1 MQTLPP
7 VREMERAWQSRDA
20 QYDGLFVLAV
30 RTTGIYCRPH
40 CPARRPEPRNVSY
53 FATPADAAAAGF
65 RACKRCRPAAADD
78 RPDWARRLMAAV
90 ERAPERAWDEAAL
103 RRFGVDASTARRW
116 FRKRLG
122 LTFAAWAR
130 ARRLAEA
137 HATLDRGGRVDD
149 AVHDSGFGSHSGFR
163 DAFTRAFGAAPGR
176 ARGRDRIAFDWLP
189 SPLGPLVV
197 AATDAGLCL
206 LEFGE
211 PARLGRQIERLQARL
226 ALPAAP
232 GRNAILGRLARELEE
247 YFDGRLRDFSVP
259 LLHPGTPF
267 QEAVWAELLRI
278 PYGATR
284 SYAQIAAAIGAPGA
298 QRAVGTAN
306 GSNRIAIV
314 IPCHRVINAGG
325 GLGGYGGG
333 LRRKEYLLRLEQGA
347 AQPLLNR
354 A

>member
-1 MQTLPP
+1 MKTLPP
-7 VREMERAWQSRDA
+7 PREMERAWQRRDA
-20 QYDGLFVLAV
+20 KYDGLFFLAV

-40 CPARRPEPRNVSY
+40 CPARKPAPRNVTY
-53 FATPADAAAAGF
+53 FASPAAAEAAGF
-65 RACKRCRPAAADD
+65 RACKRCRPADADD
-78 RPDWARRLMAAV
+78 RPAWARRLMSAV
-90 ERAPERAWDEAAL
+90 ERAPEQTWNETAL

-130 ARRLAEA
+130 ARRLEVAR
-137 HATLDRGGRVDD
+137 ATLARGGRVDD
-149 AVHDSGFGSHSGFR
+149 AVLDSGFGSHSGFR

-176 ARGRDRIAFDWLP
+176 ARSSDRIAFDWLP

-211 PARLGRQIERLQARL
+211 PARLRRQIERLQTRF

-232 GRNAILGRLARELEE
+232 GRNAILRQLARELEA
-247 YFDGRLRDFSVP
+247 YFEGGLRAFRVP
-259 LLHPGTPF
+259 LLYPGTPF
-267 QEAVWAELLRI
+267 QESVWTALLTI
-278 PYGATR
+278 PYGETR
-284 SYAQIAAAIGAPGA
+284 SYAQIADAIGAPGA

-314 IPCHRVINAGG
+314 IPCHRVINASG

-333 LRRKEYLLRLEQGA
+333 LRRKEFLLRLEQGA
-347 AQPLLNR
+347 AQPQLNR